1 MNNAI
6 KRRHP
11 LIRYARQCVT
21 AAVCFSPLAAMATDY
36 PLTVQD
42 MDHQTVVISHE
53 PKRIILQDGR
63 DIMALALLDRAD
75 PFARVISWNN
85 LIKKQDGQ
93 EWAVL
98 KGKWPQAA
106 AIPDMG
112 FSDQGEVNT
121 ETVIS
126 SHPDLLIAQLR
137 AKPALEQTGVLKR
150 FRELHIPV
158 LFLDYELHPIQDTV
172 PSITL
177 LGKVLNKE
185 SNAKAFTDFYTE
197 HLNRIESV
205 VSKAPKKPLVFIEPI
220 AGNSDNCCFTHGT
233 NGWGGLVAAAG
244 GINIGSELLKGA
256 SGFINPEKIIAMR
269 PDWYLMTGSKR
280 GAAGNPVL
288 PFGYNTQITQ
298 IKASFDNLLK
308 RTAVATI
315 PAVSEGHVGGV
326 YHHFYNHP
334 WNIIGVEILAH
345 WFYPQQFASLDPTA
359 DYHYIVTHFTQ
370 LPNDPVNLSY
380 SPVSQ

>member
-1 MNNAI
+1 MNNAM
-6 KRRHP
+6 KRYRSVIRIARHSLP
-11 LIRYARQCVT
+11 ALLCL
-21 AAVCFSPLAAMATDY
+21 SPLAAMATDY
-36 PLTVQD
+36 PLTVKD
-42 MDHQTVVISHE
+42 MDNQTVVISHE
-53 PKRIILQDGR
+53 PQRIILQDGR
-63 DIMALALLDRAD
+63 DIMALALLDREN
-75 PFARVISWNN
+75 PFSRVISWNN

-137 AKPALEQTGVLKR
+137 AKPALEQTGVLQR
-150 FRELHIPV
+150 FRELHVPV
-158 LFLDYELHPIQDTV
+158 LFLDYELHPMKDTV

-185 SNAKAFTDFYTE
+185 SNAKAFTDFYTS

-205 VSKAPKKPLVFIEPI
+205 VNKAQKKPLVFIEPI
-220 AGNSDNCCFTHGT
+220 AGNSDNCCFTHGN

-244 GINIGSELLKGA
+244 GINIGSELLTGS

-288 PFGYNTQITQ
+288 PFGYNTGVAQIR
-298 IKASFDNLLK
+298 ASFDNLLK

-315 PAVSEGHVGGV
+315 PAVAEGHVGGV

-334 WNIIGVEILAH
+334 WNIIGVEILAR
-345 WFYPQQFASLDPTA
+345 WFYPQQFATMDPIA
-359 DYHYIVTHFTQ
+359 DYHTIVTRFTQ
-370 LPNDPVNLSY
+370 LPDDPLNLSY
-380 SPVSQ
+380 SPVKQ

>member
-1 MNNAI
+1 MKNA
-6 KRRHP
+6 KPSFHSVVRAA
-11 LIRYARQCVT
+11 RYSLLASL
-21 AAVCFSPLAAMATDY
+21 CFSSLSALATDY
-36 PLTVQD
+36 PLTVKD
-42 MDHQTVVISHE
+42 MDNQTVVINHE
-53 PKRIILQDGR
+53 PRHIILQDGR
-63 DIMALALLDRAD
+63 DIMALALLDREN
-75 PFARVISWNN
+75 PFSRVISWNN
-85 LIKKQDGQ
+85 LIKRQDGQ

-106 AIPDMG
+106 TIPDMG

-121 ETVIS
+121 ETVIA

-137 AKPALEQTGVLKR
+137 AKPALEQTGVLQR
-150 FRELHIPV
+150 FRELHVPV

-185 SNAKAFTDFYTE
+185 SQAKAFTDFYQQR
-197 HLNRIESV
+197 LQQIDNV
-205 VSKAPKKPLVFIEPI
+205 VSKAQKKPLVFIEPI
-220 AGNSDNCCFTHGT
+220 AGNSDNCCFTHGN

-244 GINIGSELLKGA
+244 GINIGSELLTGS

-288 PFGYNTQITQ
+288 PFGYNTQVSQ

-334 WNIIGVEILAH
+334 WNIIGVEILAK
-345 WFYPQQFASLDPTA
+345 WFYPQQFASLNPLA
-359 DYHYIVTHFTQ
+359 DYHTIVTRFTD
-370 LPNDPVNLSY
+370 LPNDPVNLDY